1 MRCAMNEPVIELKN
15 IFKSFND
22 YSVLTGVDLC
32 LFPSETISI
41 IGASGTGKTTLVNIL
56 SLLEYPDQGKI
67 YWGGIPMVNKS
78 AKDISQLRGA
88 RFGFVFQ
95 NHNLISELNI
105 LENVL
110 FPIKMHS
117 VIQNKDVLY
126 AEKLLNRVGLL
137 PRKNDRI
144 NHLSGGQKQRI
155 SVIRALI
162 NRPQIILADEPTGNL
177 DEKNAREAINL
188 MLELCKFTNS
198 SMILITHNDELAKLT
213 DKKFVLFDGQLIQ
226 QQDA

>member
-198 SMILITHNDELAKLT
+198 SMILITHNEGLAKLT